1 VIQAS
6 NGRAEALPGGRDGRF
21 DALTLGGGESLGGE
35 DGQGQGVRAPGRQCQ
50 RPVKP
55 NMPDGNAVPLG
66 LCEADDVTGV
76 SREESVS
83 APA

>member
-1 VIQAS
+1 MKPPGSLPYSVAPGAFTAGPSTIAGAAAFPPS
-6 NGRAEALPGGRDGRF
+6 ALPAAGR
-21 DALTLGGGESLGGE
+21 LGAAF
-35 DGQGQGVRAPGRQCQ
+35 V
-50 RPVKP
+50 
-55 NMPDGNAVPLG
+55 PDGNAVPLG